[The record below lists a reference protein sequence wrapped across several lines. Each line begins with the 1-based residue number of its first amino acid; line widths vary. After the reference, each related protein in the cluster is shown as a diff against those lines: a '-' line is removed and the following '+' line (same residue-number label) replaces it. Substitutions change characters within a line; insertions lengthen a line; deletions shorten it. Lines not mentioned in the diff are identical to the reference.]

1 MGWKKVLRDREMMKT
16 EKIKA
21 ILIRGI
27 FFVLT
32 AGLLGGLFLR
42 GDRSSTEYLNYDEY
56 DMLHVHDQM
65 KIEQVIRPTEEF
77 LVSVSLFC
85 ANIEPDMGILE
96 MEIIDEN
103 GKRIY
108 RREVEADTL
117 ETGAFNRFVI
127 NKAVK
132 KNKDYTLCLTFRM
145 NDKAGEDLSLGI
157 MAVPESKNLSQTKEC
172 RVEGMQDGYNLAIAY
187 EMRRPPLIGLTLF
200 GASFVIVNLFLI
212 PDIMR
217 MKSIQKLKD
226 CFLHYGV
233 HNNDKTKNALK
244 KQNICGIQTEEEN

>member
-1 MGWKKVLRDREMMKT
+1 MTKMD
-16 EKIKA
+16 KIRA
-21 ILIRGI
+21 ILMRGI
-27 FFVLT
+27 FCIVT

-42 GDRSSTEYLNYDEY
+42 GNRSSTEYLNYDEY

-85 ANIEPDMGILE
+85 ANIEPDMGTLE
-96 MEIIDEN
+96 MEITDED

-108 RREVEADTL
+108 QREVEADTL

-132 KNKDYTLCLTFRM
+132 KNRDYTLCLTFRM
-145 NDKAGEDLSLGI
+145 NDGAGEDLSFGI

-172 RVEGMQDGYNLAIAY
+172 RFEGMQDGYNLAIAY

-200 GASFVIVNLFLI
+200 GASFVIVNLFLL
-212 PDIMR
+212 PEVMR
-217 MKSIQKLKD
+217 MRSIQKLKD
-226 CFLHYGV
+226 CFLHFGV
-233 HNNDKTKNALK
+233 HSNDKTKNALK